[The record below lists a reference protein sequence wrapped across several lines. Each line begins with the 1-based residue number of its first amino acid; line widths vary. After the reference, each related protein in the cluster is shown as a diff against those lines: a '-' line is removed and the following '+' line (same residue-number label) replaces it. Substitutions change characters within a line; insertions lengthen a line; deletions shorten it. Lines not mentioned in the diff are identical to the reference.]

1 MEVDAEVTFY
11 EYGKENEKTLLL
23 IHASAV
29 MWDSFS
35 EVIPLLEKEFHL
47 VVPALPGFDE
57 NNPKEDFTSI
67 EDIADKIEEWFIKQD
82 IHSVYGIYG
91 LSMGGAVV
99 IRLLANNRIKFSK
112 VIIDA
117 GITPYQLPRAVTRV
131 IALKDF
137 LTMEIGK
144 HMSPKMMAKMFS
156 STDYSIE
163 DLEYAHKVL
172 NFNSAKTL
180 WNTFD
185 SCNNYSMPKQNVISD
200 ADVVYWYGEKEKK
213 ARRLDLLYVKEHIP
227 NIKFHKIPDMDHGD
241 FLFFHP
247 VEFSTQL
254 IKMLEETF

>member
-1 MEVDAEVTFY
+1 MTFY

-23 IHASAV
+23 VHASAV

-47 VVPALPGFDE
+47 VIPALPGYDE
-57 NNPKEDFTSI
+57 NNPEEDFTSV
-67 EDIADKIEEWFIKQD
+67 EDIAERIEEWFAREGIQ
-82 IHSVYGIYG
+82 SVYGVYG

-99 IRLLANNRIKFSK
+99 IRLLANQRIHFSK

-117 GITPYQLPRAVTRV
+117 GITPYQLPWLVTRF

-144 HMSPKMMAKMFS
+144 HMSPRTMAKMFS
-156 STDYSIE
+156 STDYSME

-172 NFNSAKTL
+172 NFTSAKTL

-185 SCNNYSMPKQNVISD
+185 SCNNYGMPKKS
-200 ADVVYWYGEKEKK
+200 VVTEAEVYYWYGEKEKR
-213 ARRLDLLYVKEHIP
+213 ARKKDLKYVKEHIQG
-227 NIKFHKIPDMDHGD
+227 IKFHKIPNMDHGD

-247 VEFSTQL
+247 EEFSELL
-254 IKMLEETF
+254 IKFLK